1 MADNTHETKLVIS
14 GDASGATS
22 ALSRVKDLVGKG
34 LIGTLHGLRE
44 AVSKVMGSPCRACR
58 R

>member
-22 ALSRVKDLVGKG
+22 ALNRVKDLVGKG
-34 LIGTLHGLRE
+34 FIGTLNGE
-44 AVSKVMGSPCRACR
+44 IGRAHV
-58 R
+58 